1 MKSFTEFT
9 TLGDLLIKSAD
20 KFGSNPVIVFPE
32 QRISYEELKQRS
44 YRRAQALVAHDIGPG
59 SHVGILMANCMEYI
73 EYLFA
78 AQLVGAMA
86 VPINARYKA
95 PELAYVLDNADI
107 DLLVT
112 HDAISEYANF
122 GQLIDDALI
131 EKTPQRLKHL
141 VMLGTKRKGF
151 ISDEAFL
158 IKGKTVDT
166 KIVDEMR
173 SQVSLRNPAIMMYT
187 SGTTANPKGCPLNH
201 EVLVRNGV
209 NMNESRYF
217 LDESDRFWAPL
228 PMFHMASILPLICC
242 MDAGAALLSMLHL
255 EPELSLKMMEKERET
270 IWDAL
275 QCLSPSLYII

>member
-1 MKSFTEFT
+1 
-9 TLGDLLIKSAD
+9 
-20 KFGSNPVIVFPE
+20 
-32 QRISYEELKQRS
+32 
-44 YRRAQALVAHDIGPG
+44 
-59 SHVGILMANCMEYI
+59 
-73 EYLFA
+73 
-78 AQLVGAMA
+78 MA

-112 HDAISEYANF
+112 HNAISEYANF
-122 GQLIDDALI
+122 GQLIDDALV
-131 EKTPQRLKHL
+131 ENTSQRLKHL
-141 VMLGTKRKGF
+141 VMIGTKRKGF
-151 ISDEAFL
+151 ISDEEFL

-228 PMFHMASILPLICC
+228 PMFHMASILPYTLKLMRVI
-242 MDAGAALLSMLHL
+242 HL
-255 EPELSLKMMEKERET
+255 NKLDILAKSKV
-270 IWDAL
+270 
-275 QCLSPSLYII
+275 